1 MLHCKGIVF
10 YLPVLEVVLL
20 LPKPPKV
27 EVELLFDP
35 KENPEPPPNAM
46 AAGVEARRRA
56 MAGV

>member
-1 MLHCKGIVF
+1 MF